1 MAAFSEY
8 ERGAFAFC
16 IQMTPSGERAVCAGV
31 FERDVSLSE
40 TVSRAA
46 QPRRNPR
53 VFVAVR
59 RFAADGSPVAR
70 LLLFAS

>member
-1 MAAFSEY
+1 M
-8 ERGAFAFC
+8 GAFLALHPN
-16 IQMTPSGERAVCAGV
+16 IALSERALIRSV
-31 FERDVSLSE
+31 FEHDDSLSE
-40 TVSRAA
+40 TELRAT

-59 RFAADGSPVAR
+59 RFAAVGSPVAR